1 MVWHYILPPGHWVQA
16 IQSHHW
22 LYHFSHKCGYV
33 VLQVAIQLNDT
44 HPSMA
49 VPELMRILIDLEGLT
64 FDEVCETTAHDL
76 ADWKVYRHNS
86 TVADN

>member
-1 MVWHYILPPGHWVQA
+1 M
-16 IQSHHW
+16 
-22 LYHFSHKCGYV
+22 
-33 VLQVAIQLNDT
+33 AIQLNDT

-64 FDEVCETTAHDL
+64 FDEVCETTAHDC

-86 TVADN
+86 TVADKLVYPAKYQKMALLL

>member
-1 MVWHYILPPGHWVQA
+1 M
-16 IQSHHW
+16 
-22 LYHFSHKCGYV
+22 
-33 VLQVAIQLNDT
+33 AIQLNDT

-64 FDEVCETTAHDL
+64 FDEVCETTAHDC